1 MRNTWEGS
9 ERHEDSSNLAGLV
22 SFGGVERGR
31 ERRAGRGVGR
41 QDSRGDGRQ
50 RAWEGPGPLDSQK
63 VWSELLWGKESSS
76 QV

>member
-9 ERHEDSSNLAGLV
+9 GRHEDSSNLAGLI

-31 ERRAGRGVGR
+31 EKWAGKGMGETR
-41 QDSRGDGRQ
+41 QRGDGRQ

-63 VWSELLWGKESSS
+63 VWSELLWGKELSL